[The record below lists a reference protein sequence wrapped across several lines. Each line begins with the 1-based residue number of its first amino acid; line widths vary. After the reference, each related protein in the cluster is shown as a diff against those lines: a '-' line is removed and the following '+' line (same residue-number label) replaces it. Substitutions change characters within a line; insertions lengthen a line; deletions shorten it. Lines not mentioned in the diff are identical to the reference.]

1 MGPEQQKAREVG
13 PQVRPGDP
21 GVPRAVGLRL
31 IRALP
36 GETGLVCHR
45 LHWTRLRLVK
55 RHLPL
60 GRQACTISP
69 SAMRRARLA
78 RFSRPPHPAPNV
90 RDDRDTPLSEEAGR
104 GLVMLSWGLGEEE
117 YFLRADWAGCVA
129 LTLLAKFV
137 FWRTAAAAV
146 ELALRFRLDAAGWL
160 PACTALQFPAP
171 KARAVHS
178 PRGRQLPGPSP
189 RGANSLQ
196 IVAVDFLRCVH

>member
-69 SAMRRARLA
+69 SAMRRTRLA

-117 YFLRADWAGCVA
+117 YFLRADWTGCVA
-129 LTLLAKFV
+129 LNLLAKFV

-146 ELALRFRLDAAGWL
+146 ELALRFRLDVAGWVTGL
-160 PACTALQFPAP
+160 HGLASSCPQSQGRAL
-171 KARAVHS
+171 
-178 PRGRQLPGPSP
+178 PRGRRLPG
-189 RGANSLQ
+189 G
-196 IVAVDFLRCVH
+196 